1 MDGEYENMSGRFG
14 KNLSKQKD
22 FWVEFF
28 ANRRDGGHRSSAEEF
43 ISKEAKDPP
52 RNNIGIFLDCT
63 QPFSQAS
70 SLI

>member
-1 MDGEYENMSGRFG
+1 MRRREENQTHVEDSSEDTFS
-14 KNLSKQKD
+14 KTVFIFFLSHNYT
-22 FWVEFF
+22 FL
-28 ANRRDGGHRSSAEEF
+28 
-43 ISKEAKDPP
+43 KDPP

>member
-1 MDGEYENMSGRFG
+1 MYFEIGMKLN
-14 KNLSKQKD
+14 D
-22 FWVEFF
+22 FSIQLVKYW
-28 ANRRDGGHRSSAEEF
+28 NRRDGGHRSSAEEF

>member
-43 ISKEAKDPP
+43 ISKEAKE
-52 RNNIGIFLDCT
+52 
-63 QPFSQAS
+63 
-70 SLI
+70 